1 MAKSVD
7 DWRELLR
14 RYILYVQAREG
25 ALSPGMSVLSYGG
38 SPVMRRVGKFM
49 ATVTSDGTFDDNCL
63 RHSSPWCGPLL

>member
-25 ALSPGMSVLSYGG
+25 ADLLDRDSPFAWDERIKLRRLAGDATSWKVYGNG
-38 SPVMRRVGKFM
+38 DERRH
-49 ATVTSDGTFDDNCL
+49 L
-63 RHSSPWCGPLL
+63 RR

>member
-25 ALSPGMSVLSYGG
+25 ADLLDGDSPFAWHERY
-38 SPVMRRVGKFM
+38 
-49 ATVTSDGTFDDNCL
+49 
-63 RHSSPWCGPLL
+63 